1 MTAEQRQRER
11 LFLKLAAVLQY
22 TLPGVPSLYYG
33 DETGAEGYSDPFNR
47 APFNADG
54 DAELTELYKS
64 SGLSAET
71 TAFLQRENFTRFMLS
86 SAPLPLKEQAKM
98 KKSSAVNRWHEEE
111 CIALPPEYEE
121 AEIIRGRREN
131 GRLIMGATTFP

>member
-54 DAELTELYKS
+54 DAELTEFYKKLRGFPQKQPRFCKGRIS
-64 SGLSAET
+64 PDLCSARH
-71 TAFLQRENFTRFMLS
+71 LCL
-86 SAPLPLKEQAKM
+86 
-98 KKSSAVNRWHEEE
+98 
-111 CIALPPEYEE
+111 
-121 AEIIRGRREN
+121 
-131 GRLIMGATTFP
+131 